1 MDDQPD
7 DNPVDKGHAVVE
19 TVGYGMLPERLK
31 KQIKKMEQQL
41 RKEGIDTHRLA
52 CAHWVG
58 MTQEEFDEK
67 NVCERKR
74 LTVCF
79 EKSNWK
85 RTRKLWNLI
94 IF

>member
-7 DNPVDKGHAVVE
+7 DNPVDKGCVVVD
-19 TVGYGMLPERLK
+19 TVGYAMLPESLK
-31 KQIKKMEQQL
+31 MQIWEQQL
-41 RKEGIDTHRLA
+41 RKDGIDILTGLP
-52 CAHWVG
+52 VG

-94 IF
+94 IL

>member
-1 MDDQPD
+1 LFESFLIF
-7 DNPVDKGHAVVE
+7 VE
-19 TVGYGMLPERLK
+19 VE
-31 KQIKKMEQQL
+31 
-41 RKEGIDTHRLA
+41 
-52 CAHWVG
+52 
-58 MTQEEFDEK
+58 EEFDEK

-94 IF
+94 IL